1 MSDNNG
7 KEKSF
12 EKQHDKYMPYYSND
26 NKKYWCDYRLRVTIW
41 VSHTSEGKGVK
52 SDVVGISRTLNAFP
66 FVIIWE

>member
-1 MSDNNG
+1 MERKSRLKNNMTNICHIILMTIKNIG
-7 KEKSF
+7 ATIDF
-12 EKQHDKYMPYYSND
+12 E
-26 NKKYWCDYRLRVTIW
+26 L